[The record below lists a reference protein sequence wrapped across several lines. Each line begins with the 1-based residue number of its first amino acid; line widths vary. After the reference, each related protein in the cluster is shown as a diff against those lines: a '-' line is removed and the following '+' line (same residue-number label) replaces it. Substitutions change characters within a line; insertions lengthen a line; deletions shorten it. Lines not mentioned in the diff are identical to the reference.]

1 MQRLLV
7 YQAIW
12 GMENLPGV
20 DMEGAMDQALSK
32 IFDAGFDG
40 VGVSLMRAD
49 RAEAV
54 ARGVRERGKSFEA
67 IGFVRNRADLAR
79 WIDRAE
85 ELGAHHLNIQ
95 IMERPDRVSDAVALL
110 TGFESEAA
118 RASIPVHYE
127 THRGRLTNDM
137 LFTCRILEAMPTL
150 RLTGDLSHY
159 PLVHE
164 MPLPVP
170 EVDLV
175 RISRVMRQ
183 CQAYHGRIPGS
194 HQIQVSIKA
203 PQHKGWV
210 DQFRAWWREGFE
222 DWIARSGPDAEL
234 TFMPELGPPH
244 YAITGLDGQELS
256 DRWEEAVMLKD
267 MAREIWAALSAKP
280 SARA

>member
-1 MQRLLV
+1 MRRLLV

-20 DMEGAMDQALSK
+20 DMEADMDGVLAR
-32 IFDAGFDG
+32 IFAEGFDG

-54 ARGVRERGKSFEA
+54 ARGVHARGKSFEA
-67 IGFVRNRADLAR
+67 IGFVFNRSDLAR
-79 WIDRAE
+79 WIDRAQ

-95 IMERPDRVSDAVALL
+95 IMTRPDRVSDAVALL
-110 TGFESEAA
+110 SEFEAEAA

-127 THRGRLTNDM
+127 THRGRLTNDA
-137 LFTCRILEAMPTL
+137 LFTCRILDQMPAL

-170 EVDLV
+170 PADLARMSKV
-175 RISRVMRQ
+175 IGN
-183 CQAYHGRIPGS
+183 CWAFHGRVPGS
-194 HQIQVSIKA
+194 HQIQVSIQA
-203 PQHKGWV
+203 PQHQGWV
-210 DQFRAWWREGFE
+210 EQMKTWWREGFE
-222 DWIARSGPDAEL
+222 SWIARSGPDAEL

-244 YAITGLDGQELS
+244 YAITGLDGRELS
-256 DRWEEAVMLKD
+256 DRWAEALMLKD
-267 MAREIWAALSAKP
+267 MARAIWTDATAPVAA
-280 SARA
+280 